1 MKAVQTCG
9 ISDKETGFHAAGGE
23 CFWAVIS
30 NWHASVVADTQGI
43 IGNDPETFHI
53 IETLEFL

>member
-30 NWHASVVADTQGI
+30 NWHASVVSDTQVI

-53 IETLEFL
+53 IETL